1 MGPFCRDG
9 DFRSGIPDLA
19 SDRLLD
25 HCGVGEVS
33 ADSLHSRSC
42 SWRITSGSAS
52 FAVPPLQP
60 DQRPHWLTRDVILIL
75 FLPALV
81 FEGSVKIQVR
91 DLLRD

>member
-19 SDRLLD
+19 SDRRLD

-42 SWRITSGSAS
+42 SWRITSEPAS
-52 FAVPPLQP
+52 FAV
-60 DQRPHWLTRDVILIL
+60 LIAASTGL
-75 FLPALV
+75 LV
-81 FEGSVKIQVR
+81 LANVGV
-91 DLLRD
+91 LLATLVTG